1 MTTQHTTDDTTDN
14 TIKPGRQAQEKQ
26 TACQNSDPGK
36 EPVLTQEESVPTDGI
51 DTEGEEMMK
60 SVRNDLLEEP
70 APKL

>member
-1 MTTQHTTDDTTDN
+1 MTTQQNTDDS
-14 TIKPGRQAQEKQ
+14 IEPGRQAHEKQ
-26 TACQNSDPGK
+26 TARPNSDPAR